1 MSNSDSVLSMYL
13 KEINKIPLLSYEE
26 ETELAVKAAKGDVAA
41 KNKIINSNLRF
52 VISIAKKYQ
61 KKGLEL
67 EDLISEGNIGLMTAI
82 EKFDVSKGYHFIS
95 YAVWWIRQAILKAIC
110 EKSRAIRLPLNRA
123 NELVKIEHAQKEISS
138 LGISMTEK
146 EELEEIA
153 NMLNMDVSH
162 VCEMINIAR
171 DMTSLDAEIAGNS
184 NSATTLGEMIEDSTS
199 ERPEDKVITESMI
212 KEIKAVLNTLKPAEA
227 KVLSL
232 RYGIDG
238 QKPMSLLE
246 VGDVFDLTKER
257 IRQIEKLAIKRM
269 QHPTRLRRLEG
280 FVA

>member
-26 ETELAVKAAKGDVAA
+26 ETELAVKAAKGNVAA

-238 QKPMSLLE
+238 QKPMSLQE

>member
-13 KEINKIPLLSYEE
+13 KQINKIPLLSYEE

-123 NELVKIEHAQKEISS
+123 NELVKIEHAQKEIAS

-171 DMTSLDAEIAGNS
+171 DMTSLDAEIAGSS
-184 NSATTLGEMIEDSTS
+184 NSTTTLGEMIEDSTS

-238 QKPMSLLE
+238 QKPMSLQE
-246 VGDVFDLTKER
+246 VGDVFSLTKER

-269 QHPTRLRRLEG
+269 QHPTRMRRLDG